1 MRKLIEA
8 TFVSLDGVIESPE
21 RWALQ
26 HWGAEHRA
34 NATRQLESYD
44 AFLFG
49 RVTYE
54 KFAAAWSPITG
65 DPYYD
70 AINRMPKYV
79 ASTTLRTTTWNATL
93 LTGDVVDA
101 VRALKQQ
108 PGKDIIKYG
117 SGALDRTL
125 IPHQLIDEF
134 PGQLGRLAGKSP
146 RKPWPVVLAIVRL
159 YVTAGVSFG
168 SFEVPNSSVT
178 RSMSK
183 SSFGP
188 RTIWSSRES

>member
-21 RWALQ
+21 HWALNL
-26 HWGAEHRA
+26 WGAEHRVH
-34 NATRQLESYD
+34 ATRQLASYD

-54 KFAAAWSPITG
+54 KFAASWSQIKG

-70 AINRMPKYV
+70 TINRMPKFV
-79 ASTTLRTTTWNATL
+79 ASKTLKTTTWNATL
-93 LTGDVVDA
+93 LPGDVVEA

-108 PGKDIIKYG
+108 PGRNIIKYG
-117 SGALDRTL
+117 GGELDRTL

-134 PGQLGRLAGKSP
+134 QIYVFPVTVGQG
-146 RKPWPVVLAIVRL
+146 VRL
-159 YVTAGVSFG
+159 FEGVDPDALRLVLTGTTSLTNGIVQLTYV
-168 SFEVPNSSVT
+168 
-178 RSMSK
+178 R
-183 SSFGP
+183 
-188 RTIWSSRES
+188 R

>member
-21 RWALQ
+21 RWAL
-26 HWGAEHRA
+26 HLWGDGHRVQ
-34 NATRQLESYD
+34 ATRQLESYD

-54 KFAAAWSPITG
+54 KFAARWSQITG

-70 AINRMPKYV
+70 TINRMPKFV
-79 ASTTLRTTTWNATL
+79 ASNTLRTTTWNATL
-93 LTGDVVDA
+93 LSGDVVEA

-117 SGALDRTL
+117 GGGLDQTL

-134 PGQLGRLAGKSP
+134 QICVFPVTVGQGLRLFEGVNPADLRLALTDTTT
-146 RKPWPVVLAIVRL
+146 LANGIVQL
-159 YVTAGVSFG
+159 TYV
-168 SFEVPNSSVT
+168 
-178 RSMSK
+178 RQ
-183 SSFGP
+183 
-188 RTIWSSRES
+188 

>member
-8 TFVSLDGVIESPE
+8 TFVSLDGVIGSPE

-26 HWGAEHRA
+26 LWGAEHRVQ
-34 NATRQLESYD
+34 ATRQLDSYE

-54 KFAAAWSPITG
+54 KFAASWPQIKG

-70 AINRMPKYV
+70 TINRMPKFV
-79 ASTTLRTTTWNATL
+79 ASNTLKTTTWNTTVL
-93 LTGDVVDA
+93 SGDVVEA
-101 VRALKQQ
+101 VRALKEQ

-117 SGALDRTL
+117 GGGLDRTL

-134 PGQLGRLAGKSP
+134 QIYVFPLTVGQGVRLFEGVNPDDLRLALTGTKA
-146 RKPWPVVLAIVRL
+146 LANGIVQLTYARQ
-159 YVTAGVSFG
+159 
-168 SFEVPNSSVT
+168 
-178 RSMSK
+178 
-183 SSFGP
+183 
-188 RTIWSSRES
+188 

>member
-34 NATRQLESYD
+34 SALRQLESYD

-54 KFAAAWSPITG
+54 KFSAAWSQITG
-65 DPYYD
+65 DPYYE

-79 ASTTLRTTTWNATL
+79 ASTTLRATAWNATL
-93 LTGDVVDA
+93 LTGDVVEA
-101 VRALKQQ
+101 VRALKRQ
-108 PGKDIIKYG
+108 PGKDLIKYG
-117 SGALDRTL
+117 GGVLDRTL
-125 IPHQLIDEF
+125 IPHHLIDEF
-134 PGQLGRLAGKSP
+134 QISLFPVSVGHGARLFEGVAPGDLRLELATTRTLPNGIVQLTY
-146 RKPWPVVLAIVRL
+146 VR
-159 YVTAGVSFG
+159 
-168 SFEVPNSSVT
+168 
-178 RSMSK
+178 R
-183 SSFGP
+183 
-188 RTIWSSRES
+188 

>member
-108 PGKDIIKYG
+108 PGRNIIKYG
-117 SGALDRTL
+117 GGVLDRTL

-134 PGQLGRLAGKSP
+134 QILVFPVNVGHGARLFEGVAPGDLRLELTTTRTLPNG
-146 RKPWPVVLAIVRL
+146 IVHL
-159 YVTAGVSFG
+159 TYV
-168 SFEVPNSSVT
+168 
-178 RSMSK
+178 R
-183 SSFGP
+183 
-188 RTIWSSRES
+188 R

>member
-26 HWGAEHRA
+26 LWGPEHRA
-34 NATRQLESYD
+34 DAARRLDAYD

-54 KFAAAWSPITG
+54 KFAAAWSRIEG

-70 AINRMPKYV
+70 RINRMPKYV
-79 ASTTLRTTTWNATL
+79 ASTTLTTTTWNATL
-93 LTGDVVDA
+93 LTGDVAEA
-101 VRALKQQ
+101 VSALKQQ

-117 SGALDRTL
+117 GGVLDRTL
-125 IPHQLIDEF
+125 IHHQLIDEF
-134 PGQLGRLAGKSP
+134 QINVFPLTVGQGARLFDGVRP
-146 RKPWPVVLAIVRL
+146 EDLRLELTNNQTLPNGIVQL
-159 YVTAGVSFG
+159 TYV
-168 SFEVPNSSVT
+168 
-178 RSMSK
+178 R
-183 SSFGP
+183 
-188 RTIWSSRES
+188 R

>member
-21 RWALQ
+21 RWALNL
-26 HWGAEHRA
+26 WGAEHRIH
-34 NATRQLESYD
+34 ATRQLASYD

-54 KFAAAWSPITG
+54 KFAASWSQIKG

-70 AINRMPKYV
+70 TINRMPKFV
-79 ASTTLRTTTWNATL
+79 ASKTLTTTTWNATL
-93 LTGDVVDA
+93 LPGDVVEA

-117 SGALDRTL
+117 GGGLDRTL

-134 PGQLGRLAGKSP
+134 QIYVFPVIVGQG
-146 RKPWPVVLAIVRL
+146 VRL
-159 YVTAGVSFG
+159 FEGVDPDALRLVLTGTTSLANGIVQLTYV
-168 SFEVPNSSVT
+168 
-178 RSMSK
+178 R
-183 SSFGP
+183 
-188 RTIWSSRES
+188 R

>member
-8 TFVSLDGVIESPE
+8 TFVSLDGVIGSPE

-26 HWGAEHRA
+26 LWGAEHRVQ
-34 NATRQLESYD
+34 ATRQLDSYE

-54 KFAAAWSPITG
+54 KFAASWPQIKG

-70 AINRMPKYV
+70 TINRMPKFV
-79 ASTTLRTTTWNATL
+79 ASNTLKTTTWNTTVL
-93 LTGDVVDA
+93 SGDVVEA
-101 VRALKQQ
+101 VRALKEQ

-117 SGALDRTL
+117 GGGLDRTL

-134 PGQLGRLAGKSP
+134 QIYVFPVTVGRGARLFEGVNPDDLRLALTDTKA
-146 RKPWPVVLAIVRL
+146 LANGIVQLTYAR
-159 YVTAGVSFG
+159 
-168 SFEVPNSSVT
+168 
-178 RSMSK
+178 R
-183 SSFGP
+183 
-188 RTIWSSRES
+188 

>member
-8 TFVSLDGVIESPE
+8 TFVSLDGVIGSPE

-26 HWGAEHRA
+26 LWGAEHRVQ
-34 NATRQLESYD
+34 ATRQLDSYE

-54 KFAAAWSPITG
+54 KFAASWPQIKG

-70 AINRMPKYV
+70 TINRMPKFV
-79 ASTTLRTTTWNATL
+79 ASNTLKTTTWNATVL
-93 LTGDVVDA
+93 SGDVVEA
-101 VRALKQQ
+101 VRALKEQ

-117 SGALDRTL
+117 GGGLDRTL

-134 PGQLGRLAGKSP
+134 QIYVFPLTVGQGVRLFEGVNPDDLRLALTGTKA
-146 RKPWPVVLAIVRL
+146 LANGIVQLTYARQ
-159 YVTAGVSFG
+159 
-168 SFEVPNSSVT
+168 
-178 RSMSK
+178 
-183 SSFGP
+183 
-188 RTIWSSRES
+188 

>member
-21 RWALQ
+21 QWALR

-54 KFAAAWSPITG
+54 KFAASWSQIKG

-70 AINRMPKYV
+70 TINRMPKFV
-79 ASTTLRTTTWNATL
+79 ASTTLKTTTWNATL
-93 LTGDVVDA
+93 LPGDVVEA
-101 VRALKQQ
+101 VRELKQQ

-117 SGALDRTL
+117 GGVLDRTL
-125 IPHQLIDEF
+125 IPAQLIDEF
-134 PGQLGRLAGKSP
+134 RINVFPVTVGQGARLFEGVNPGDLRLALTDTTTLPNG
-146 RKPWPVVLAIVRL
+146 IVQL
-159 YVTAGVSFG
+159 TYV
-168 SFEVPNSSVT
+168 
-178 RSMSK
+178 R
-183 SSFGP
+183 
-188 RTIWSSRES
+188 R

>member
-8 TFVSLDGVIESPE
+8 AFVSLDGVIESPE

-54 KFAAAWSPITG
+54 KFKAAWSQITG

-79 ASTTLRTTTWNATL
+79 ASTTLHTTTWNATL
-93 LTGDVVDA
+93 LTGDVVEA

-134 PGQLGRLAGKSP
+134 QISVFPLSVGQGARLFEGVAPADLRLELTNTKTLPNG
-146 RKPWPVVLAIVRL
+146 IVQL
-159 YVTAGVSFG
+159 TYV
-168 SFEVPNSSVT
+168 
-178 RSMSK
+178 R
-183 SSFGP
+183 
-188 RTIWSSRES
+188 R